1 MNNQLRHT
9 YENRTVYKR
18 LRWIKSSGM
27 ISAWATHVSSHLCT
41 HTTLLLCT
49 VLCTHTSIL
58 LCILLCTRTQAYFIA
73 HPFARAHKHTS
84 MHTPLHAHTSIL
96 QCTPLCTHYYTPS
109 HTHSHSHTLKQAPC
123 TLRKTWRVPLWQCGC
138 CSKCCCPQ

>member
-96 QCTPLCTHYYTPS
+96 QCTPLCMRTQAYFNAHPFAHITTRQATPIR
-109 HTHSHSHTLKQAPC
+109 TRT
-123 TLRKTWRVPLWQCGC
+123 R
-138 CSKCCCPQ
+138 